1 MAGKKLGAAHLL
13 TAGMCTQGEAQ
24 SFGGRRRSI
33 SWRDR
38 AGVAL
43 AEEDS
48 QGMVSRERSSHGFLP
63 DVHEEVR
70 RPHDAPCFLPTQPL
84 KLLCLASSGRWS
96 LESAA
101 AMHSCRLCMRQ
112 SVASSNQEGGQC
124 PEGDQKLTDICG
136 SRLSV
141 LSDTAAAATPATCTW
156 GFSSTAQCAYDP
168 N

>member
-70 RPHDAPCFLPTQPL
+70 RPHGCSMFPAHSTSEAFVPCKQ
-84 KLLCLASSGRWS
+84 W
-96 LESAA
+96 E
-101 AMHSCRLCMRQ
+101 M
-112 SVASSNQEGGQC
+112 VA
-124 PEGDQKLTDICG
+124 
-136 SRLSV
+136 
-141 LSDTAAAATPATCTW
+141 
-156 GFSSTAQCAYDP
+156 
-168 N
+168 